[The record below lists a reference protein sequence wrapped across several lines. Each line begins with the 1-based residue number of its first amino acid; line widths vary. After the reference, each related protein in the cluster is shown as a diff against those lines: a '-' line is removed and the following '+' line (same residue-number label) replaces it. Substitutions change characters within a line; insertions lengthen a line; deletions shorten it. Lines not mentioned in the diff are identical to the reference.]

1 MPDRKLVLCS
11 SYICLYIGLY
21 LFLSAYPE
29 YSFVIDMDTVVMCEC
44 IPNPPVSHV
53 RMHFMYRLCFFSN
66 QFVEDVIPAGAMVL
80 PFVIGIPADSQ
91 YPAHLT
97 YRIVVMRP

>member
-1 MPDRKLVLCS
+1 
-11 SYICLYIGLY
+11 
-21 LFLSAYPE
+21 
-29 YSFVIDMDTVVMCEC
+29 
-44 IPNPPVSHV
+44 
-53 RMHFMYRLCFFSN
+53 MYRLCFFSN